1 MADDDAEKEVDDDVE
16 DDNLED
22 DDEKD
27 DNVNVAE
34 DEVEV
39 EDNEK

>member
-1 MADDDAEKEVDDDVE
+1 MIKEVDDDVE

-22 DDEKD
+22 GDEKD